1 MTDTEITQMAHTDTY
16 YTVDEACEILKIS
29 RRTLYHWLKKG
40 KFKSKKEGKNRL
52 ILLSGDST
60 IEDIFPNA
68 QTTQNNSQ
76 TTQNNSQTTQNNSQT
91 TQDSSQT
98 TQTNQND
105 MVGAIKQLEV
115 EVDRLKTQNELL
127 HTELFEMRKE
137 MTEASKRHDTIVMQL
152 SNTINEQQFKLQ
164 KSEPIPIW
172 KRMFGIS

>member
-68 QTTQNNSQ
+68 QTTQTDSQ
-76 TTQNNSQTTQNNSQT
+76 TTQNN
-91 TQDSSQT
+91 SQT

>member
-1 MTDTEITQMAHTDTY
+1 MAQTNTY

-68 QTTQNNSQ
+68 QTTQTDSH
-76 TTQNNSQTTQNNSQT
+76 TTQSSSQT

>member
-1 MTDTEITQMAHTDTY
+1 MAHTDTY

-68 QTTQNNSQ
+68 QTTQ
-76 TTQNNSQTTQNNSQT
+76 TDSQT

>member
-1 MTDTEITQMAHTDTY
+1 MQGSQMTDTEVTQMAQTDTY
-16 YTVDEACEILKIS
+16 YTVDEACKTLKIS

-40 KFKSKKEGKNRL
+40 KFKSKKEGKKRL
-52 ILLSGDST
+52 ILLSDDST

-68 QTTQNNSQ
+68 QTTQTPSQ
-76 TTQNNSQTTQNNSQT
+76 TTQN
-91 TQDSSQT
+91 DSQT

-105 MVGAIKQLEV
+105 MMGAVKQLEA

>member
-1 MTDTEITQMAHTDTY
+1 MTDTEITQMAQTNTY

-68 QTTQNNSQ
+68 QTTQTDSH
-76 TTQNNSQTTQNNSQT
+76 TTQSSSQT

>member
-1 MTDTEITQMAHTDTY
+1 MQGSQMTDTGITQMAQTDTY
-16 YTVDEACEILKIS
+16 YTVDEACKTLKIS

-40 KFKSKKEGKNRL
+40 KFKSKKEGKKRL
-52 ILLSGDST
+52 ILLNDDST

-68 QTTQNNSQ
+68 QTTQTPSQ
-76 TTQNNSQTTQNNSQT
+76 TTQNSSQT
-91 TQDSSQT
+91 TQDSSQV

-105 MVGAIKQLEV
+105 MMGAIKQLEA
-115 EVDRLKTQNELL
+115 EVDRLKAQNELL

-137 MTEASKRHDTIVMQL
+137 MAEASKRHDTIVMQL

-172 KRMFGIS
+172 KRVFGIS

>member
-68 QTTQNNSQ
+68 QTTQ
-76 TTQNNSQTTQNNSQT
+76 TDSQT

>member
-1 MTDTEITQMAHTDTY
+1 MTDTEITQMAQTDTY

-40 KFKSKKEGKNRL
+40 KFKSNKEGKNRL

-68 QTTQNNSQ
+68 QTTQ
-76 TTQNNSQTTQNNSQT
+76 TDSQT

>member
-1 MTDTEITQMAHTDTY
+1 MTDTEITQMAQTNTY

-52 ILLSGDST
+52 ILLSDNST

-68 QTTQNNSQ
+68 Q

>member
-1 MTDTEITQMAHTDTY
+1 MAQTNTY

-52 ILLSGDST
+52 ILLSGDSI

-68 QTTQNNSQ
+68 QTTQTDSQ
-76 TTQNNSQTTQNNSQT
+76 TTQSSSQT